1 MPEGKPGWEE
11 TGGAANPGLTI
22 SLPGCRPAR
31 SPPTRNTAE
40 PGALALPPG
49 TIHPPR
55 LTGTLVDSLKG
66 SWHLRGGCSTKVNLQ
81 GETILQ
87 RTEAASVK
95 AVKMLAS
102 PPLPRGLSGLSG
114 QIRFLFI
121 FVARGPRWH

>member
-1 MPEGKPGWEE
+1 M
-11 TGGAANPGLTI
+11 
-22 SLPGCRPAR
+22 
-31 SPPTRNTAE
+31 
-40 PGALALPPG
+40 
-49 TIHPPR
+49 
-55 LTGTLVDSLKG
+55 
-66 SWHLRGGCSTKVNLQ
+66 NLQ

-102 PPLPRGLSGLSG
+102 PPLPRGLSGLGG